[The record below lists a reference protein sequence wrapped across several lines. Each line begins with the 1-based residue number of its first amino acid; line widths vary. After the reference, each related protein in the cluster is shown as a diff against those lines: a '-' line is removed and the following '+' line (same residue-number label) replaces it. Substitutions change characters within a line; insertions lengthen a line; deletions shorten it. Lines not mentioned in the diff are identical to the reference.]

1 MLRSI
6 IWGLVI
12 ALASCER
19 ASPLPH
25 MQPGEKGRVVNVID
39 GDALVLDTGQ
49 SVRLVSIEA
58 PALYPRDRPAEPYSA
73 ESARI
78 LEDLVLG
85 RRVQLY
91 YPGITRDRYD
101 RALAHVVTIDGA
113 GPDVWLNAEMLKRG
127 GAWVRLYPDTAA
139 RGDELLGLEAEA
151 RANETG
157 LWPSIDYRARTA
169 GVVTSDLRGFRLI
182 RARLGEALP
191 VPTDTRYPPACRRAL
206 EDADL
211 TLSIRRDAR
220 TACNLPNGA
229 DVLVR
234 GYISNLELDLT
245 YPRHLE
251 VIEPGD

>member
-1 MLRSI
+1 MTRRA

-12 ALASCER
+12 LLAACGR
-19 ASPLPH
+19 ASPLPD
-25 MQPGEKGRVVNVID
+25 MQPGETGRVVNVID

-58 PALYPRDRPAEPYSA
+58 PALYPRDRPAELFAA

-78 LEDLVLG
+78 LEDLTLG

-113 GPDVWLNAEMLKRG
+113 GPDLWLNAEMLARG

-139 RGDELLGLEAEA
+139 RGEELLDLEAKA
-151 RANETG
+151 QASAKG
-157 LWPSIDYRARTA
+157 LWSSADYRVRDAEAVSREM
-169 GVVTSDLRGFRLI
+169 RGFRLI
-182 RARLGEALP
+182 RGRIGEARP
-191 VPTDTRYPPACRRAL
+191 VAADTRYPPACRRAL
-206 EDADL
+206 QGADL

-220 TACNLPNGA
+220 TACGLPIGTEIQ
-229 DVLVR
+229 VR
-234 GYISNLELDLT
+234 GYISDLDLDLT
-245 YPRHLE
+245 YPRHLQVVE
-251 VIEPGD
+251 ID